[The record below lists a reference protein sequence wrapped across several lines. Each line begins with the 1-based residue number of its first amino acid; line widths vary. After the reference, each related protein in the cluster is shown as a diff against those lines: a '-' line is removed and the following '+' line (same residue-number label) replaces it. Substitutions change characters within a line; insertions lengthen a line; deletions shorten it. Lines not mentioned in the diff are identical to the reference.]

1 MIANSK
7 KSYVSY
13 LNKLIGEYIN
23 TYHLSIRKK
32 PVNTDYSTL
41 SEKIETS
48 SKLAKFKVG
57 YRARIAKYKQIFS
70 KDYTANWSRKIFL
83 IDSVLKANLWAYKDL
98 NGEKN

>member
-41 SEKIETS
+41 S
-48 SKLAKFKVG
+48 
-57 YRARIAKYKQIFS
+57 
-70 KDYTANWSRKIFL
+70 
-83 IDSVLKANLWAYKDL
+83 
-98 NGEKN
+98 